1 MFETD
6 GGAWRGWLCNFSYV
20 VICNM
25 RVIYSM
31 TEKSPSCRVN
41 KEGPEGLGLSPDR
54 EQPQLGSLDFVAT
67 ASLLRGSC
75 FKDLD

>member
-41 KEGPEGLGLSPDR
+41 KEGPEGLGLSP
-54 EQPQLGSLDFVAT
+54 
-67 ASLLRGSC
+67 
-75 FKDLD
+75 

>member
-1 MFETD
+1 MNGSVDLKCRNPGIMMFETD

-41 KEGPEGLGLSPDR
+41 KGRP
-54 EQPQLGSLDFVAT
+54 
-67 ASLLRGSC
+67 
-75 FKDLD
+75 